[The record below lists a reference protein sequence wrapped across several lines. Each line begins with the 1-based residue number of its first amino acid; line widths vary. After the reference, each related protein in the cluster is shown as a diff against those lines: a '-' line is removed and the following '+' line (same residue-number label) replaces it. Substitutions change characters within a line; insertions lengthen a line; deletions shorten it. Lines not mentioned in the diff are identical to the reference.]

1 MVMKLQISDWTEWV
15 LIPMAVLLLA
25 AFHRL
30 ELLVIIVPV
39 SVLAGYALSEVLA
52 DGNSSQRKI

>member
-1 MVMKLQISDWTEWV
+1 MKLQISDWTEWV
-15 LIPMAVLLLA
+15 LIPTAVFVLA

-39 SVLAGYALSEVLA
+39 AVLAGYTLSEMT
-52 DGNSSQRKI
+52 DSNSSRRKI

>member
-1 MVMKLQISDWTEWV
+1 MDMKLQIMDWTEWV

-30 ELLVIIVPV
+30 ELLVIIVPA
-39 SVLAGYALSEVLA
+39 SLLAGYALSEVLA
-52 DGNSSQRKI
+52 DGHSSRRKI

>member
-1 MVMKLQISDWTEWV
+1 MKLQISDWTEWV

-25 AFHRL
+25 ALHRL
-30 ELLVIIVPV
+30 DLLVIIVPIA
-39 SVLAGYALSEVLA
+39 VLTGYALSAALA

>member
-1 MVMKLQISDWTEWV
+1 MDMKLQIIDCTEWV

-30 ELLVIIVPV
+30 ELLVIIAPV
-39 SVLAGYALSEVLA
+39 SLLAAYALSAVTDA
-52 DGNSSQRKI
+52 HSSQRKI

>member
-1 MVMKLQISDWTEWV
+1 MDMKLQIMDWTEWV

-30 ELLVIIVPV
+30 ELLVIIVPI
-39 SVLAGYALSEVLA
+39 SLLAGYALSEVT
-52 DGNSSQRKI
+52 DGHSSQRKI

>member
-1 MVMKLQISDWTEWV
+1 MKRQISDWTEWV
-15 LIPMAVLLLA
+15 LIPTAVFVLV

-39 SVLAGYALSEVLA
+39 AVLAGYTLSEMT
-52 DGNSSQRKI
+52 DSNSSRRKI

>member
-1 MVMKLQISDWTEWV
+1 MDMKLQIMEWTEWV

-39 SVLAGYALSEVLA
+39 SLLAGYALSEVLA
-52 DGNSSQRKI
+52 DGHSSQRKI

>member
-1 MVMKLQISDWTEWV
+1 MKRQISDWTEWV
-15 LIPMAVLLLA
+15 LIPMAVFVLA

-39 SVLAGYALSEVLA
+39 SVLAGYALSEMT
-52 DGNSSQRKI
+52 GSNSSQRKI

>member
-1 MVMKLQISDWTEWV
+1 MKLQISDWTEWV

-25 AFHRL
+25 GFHRL

-39 SVLAGYALSEVLA
+39 SVLASYALSEMT
-52 DGNSSQRKI
+52 DGHSRQRKI

>member
-1 MVMKLQISDWTEWV
+1 MKRQISDWTEWV
-15 LIPMAVLLLA
+15 VIPTAVFVLA

-39 SVLAGYALSEVLA
+39 AVLAGYTLSEMT
-52 DGNSSQRKI
+52 DSNSSRRKI